1 MAVNNRMAPVAI
13 NEEQNN
19 KAVTY
24 EANGEQITL
33 TPNMIRQFLVRGD
46 ASVVTD
52 QEVVLFLNLCRYQ
65 KLNPFLREAYLI
77 KYGDNPAAMVV
88 AKDAKLKR
96 AVRNPRYR
104 GHLAGVVLLVEE
116 ESKLEYRT
124 GSLVLDGERL
134 VGGWAKVYV
143 DGYEAPI
150 ETVVSFG
157 EYVGLKNGQPNKQ
170 WSSKPATMIR
180 KVALSQALSEAFP
193 EDLAGVY
200 EAEEMGV
207 EIEDTQPVTPPVMPP
222 AEPQQQPK
230 QLEQGDDL
238 FDAPAQ
244 REGQITMQELPEDF

>member
-1 MAVNNRMAPVAI
+1 MAVNNRMAPAL
-13 NEEQNN
+13 NEEQIN
-19 KAVTY
+19 KPVTY
-24 EANGEQITL
+24 EVNGETVTL
-33 TPNMIRQFLVRGD
+33 SPKMIRQFLVTGNP
-46 ASVVTD
+46 AAVTD
-52 QEVVLFLNLCRYQ
+52 QEIVLFLNLCRYQ
-65 KLNPFLREAYLI
+65 KLNPFLREAHLI

-143 DGYEAPI
+143 EGYEVPI

-200 EAEEMGV
+200 EAEEVGV
-207 EIEDTQPVTPPVMPP
+207 DIENLPPVASPT
-222 AEPQQQPK
+222 EPQQQLEQQKPK
-230 QLEQGDDL
+230 QLEEGEVP
-238 FDAPAQ
+238 FDAPALQ
-244 REGQITMQELPEDF
+244 EGQITMQELPEDF